1 MAGQERIEQ
10 PRLEKLSRL
19 IDRGI
24 EPYPH
29 KFQRSHTTREATLL
43 FQKKVETDPLA
54 TLPNVSL
61 AGRITAARFMGKAAF
76 FAIRDGSGKIQV
88 FFRRDSL
95 GVDKYALLH
104 ELDLGD
110 FLGVSGH
117 VFKTRSG
124 EVTLEASDCAILA
137 KALRPLP
144 EKWHGLVDVEKRYRQ
159 RYLDLIANE
168 EVRELFIRRS
178 GVISAIRNFM
188 HARGFIEFET
198 PILQPMYG
206 GALARPFITHHHALG
221 QDLYPRIALELYLK
235 RLLIGG
241 FDKVYEIG
249 RVFRNEGI
257 STRHNPE
264 FTMMESY
271 EAYADYNDVMEMTE
285 QLVCSVAGEVLGSTQ
300 ISFAGKVISL
310 DPPWRRL
317 PLRQALVDKCGID
330 FMRYPD
336 ADSLRARMKE
346 MGLQVDP
353 LKDRGRLIDELI
365 STYVEPDLQQPTFL
379 TDYPIDMSPLAKLH
393 RHIPDLV
400 ERFEAFICGMEV
412 ANAFSELNDPREQR
426 ERFNRQREMHA
437 AEMERSKAAGELPET
452 DMIDEDFITAMEHGM
467 PPAGGLGVGI
477 DRLIMLLSDKQSI
490 REVILFPQLKH
501 KQGREDE

>member
-1 MAGQERIEQ
+1 MAGQEHKEQ

-19 IDRGI
+19 IDRGLD
-24 EPYPH
+24 PYPH
-29 KFQRSHTTREATLL
+29 KFHRSNTTREAISLFLKLL
-43 FQKKVETDPLA
+43 EDDPA
-54 TLPNVSL
+54 AILPDISL

-76 FAIRDGSGKIQV
+76 FDIRDGSGKIQV

-95 GVDKYALLH
+95 GEDKYALLH

-110 FLGVSGH
+110 FLGASGH

-124 EVTLEASDCAILA
+124 EVTLEASDYTILA
-137 KALRPLP
+137 KSLRPLP

-188 HARGFIEFET
+188 NARGFIEVET
-198 PILQPMYG
+198 PVLQPMYG

-241 FDKVYEIG
+241 FDRVYEIG

-257 STRHNPE
+257 STKHNPE

-271 EAYADYNDVMEMTE
+271 EAYADYEDVMEMTE
-285 QLVCSVAGEVLGSTQ
+285 NLVSSVAKEILGTTQINFAGEV
-300 ISFAGKVISL
+300 ICL

-317 PLRQALVDKCGID
+317 PLRQALIDKCGVD
-330 FMRYPD
+330 FMEYPD
-336 ADSLRARMKE
+336 SNSLRARMKK
-346 MGLQVDP
+346 MGLQADP
-353 LKDRGRLIDELI
+353 LKDKGRLIDELL
-365 STYVEPDLQQPTFL
+365 STYVEPDLRQPTFL
-379 TDYPIDMSPLAKLH
+379 IDYPVEMSPLAKLH
-393 RHIPDLV
+393 RKEPGLV
-400 ERFEAFICGMEV
+400 ERFEAFICSMEV

-426 ERFNRQREMHA
+426 ERFNLQREMHA
-437 AEMERSKAAGELPET
+437 AEIDRAKAAGELPET
-452 DMIDEDFITAMEHGM
+452 AMIDEDFITAMEHGM

-477 DRLIMLLSDKQSI
+477 DRLIMLLTDRQSI
-490 REVILFPQLKH
+490 REVILFPQLKT
-501 KQGREDE
+501 KQGKDEE

>member
-1 MAGQERIEQ
+1 MAGQERMEQ

-19 IDRGI
+19 IARGLD
-24 EPYPH
+24 PYPH
-29 KFQRSHTTREATLL
+29 KFQRSHTAGEAARL
-43 FQKKVETDPLA
+43 FLETIESDPSA
-54 TLPNVSL
+54 TLPGISL

-76 FAIRDGSGKIQV
+76 FDIRDGSGKMQV

-95 GVDKYALLH
+95 GEDKYTVLH
-104 ELDLGD
+104 DLDLGD

-124 EVTLEASDCAILA
+124 EVTLEASGFAILA

-168 EVRELFIRRS
+168 EVRELFIKRS
-178 GVISAIRNFM
+178 RIIGAIRNFM
-188 HARGFIEFET
+188 NARGFIEFET
-198 PILQPMYG
+198 PVLQPMYG

-241 FDKVYEIG
+241 FDRVYEIG

-285 QLVCSVAGEVLGSTQ
+285 NLVSSLASEILGTTQ
-300 ISFAGKVISL
+300 ISFAGEVINL

-317 PLRQALVDKCGID
+317 PLRQAIVDKCGID
-330 FMRYPD
+330 FMQYPD
-336 ADSLRARMKE
+336 SNSLRARMKE

-353 LKDRGRLIDELI
+353 LKDRGRLIDELL
-365 STYVEPDLQQPTFL
+365 STYVEPDLRQPTFL
-379 TDYPIDMSPLAKLH
+379 IDYPVDMSPLAKLH
-393 RHIPDLV
+393 RKEAGLV
-400 ERFEAFICGMEV
+400 ERFEAFICSMEV
-412 ANAFSELNDPREQR
+412 ANSFSELNDPREQL
-426 ERFNRQREMHA
+426 ERFNRQRETHA
-437 AEMERSKAAGELPET
+437 AEIERAKAAGELPET
-452 DMIDEDFITAMEHGM
+452 EMVDDDFITAMEYGM

-477 DRLIMLLSDKQSI
+477 DRLVMLLTDRQSI
-490 REVILFPQLKH
+490 REVILFPQLKT
-501 KQGREDE
+501 KQGRGEE